1 MQIILSPVA
10 KNNST
15 YIVLADFTD
24 EDGNAVV
31 PNTIQYSLT
40 DQNGKIIN
48 SRDDVSVTPASS
60 ISIVLSGDDIL
71 VTDGLTRL
79 VTIEAVYNSATYGN
93 NLPLVDQAQ
102 FTIDD
107 FTNEV

>member
-1 MQIILSPVA
+1 MQIISTTA
-10 KNNST
+10 KNGST
-15 YIVLADFTD
+15 YIVQADFTD
-24 EDGNAVV
+24 EDGAAVV

-71 VTDGLTRL
+71 VSDGLTRL
-79 VTIEAVYNSATYGN
+79 VTIEAVYNSATHGN
-93 NLPLVDQAQ
+93 DLPLVDQAK
-102 FTIDD
+102 FTIDA